1 MNSITPGGSAPR
13 TMTLLRS
20 WAAWP
25 RSLFLGVCRPLQ
37 SAKAKTRGTTDSSRK
52 TALKLIE
59 FRTKLPQETRFCL
72 EQPVGHWVKPL
83 TNAKPDR
90 LLDLF
95 SSIYQFCRQH
105 GYQPEGEAVTV
116 GAWPVQFIP
125 TFDRLTEAALRNA
138 ETAEVDGVP
147 MRVVAAD
154 YLAAIAL
161 SVGRAK
167 DFARVCAL
175 LEAKATTPDAISRLC
190 SEFGLTSAWD
200 RFRTRFPDA

>member
-1 MNSITPGGSAPR
+1 VALLLNEMVRAGVVVNYAVFGAVAQMRYTESVA
-13 TMTLLRS
+13 TLDADILI
-20 WAAWP
+20 
-25 RSLFLGVCRPLQ
+25 
-37 SAKAKTRGTTDSSRK
+37 
-52 TALKLIE
+52 ALPE
-59 FRTKLPQETRFCL
+59 P
-72 EQPVGHWVKPL
+72 
-83 TNAKPDR
+83 NR
-90 LLDLF
+90 LNLL

-125 TFDRLTEAALRNA
+125 TLDRLTEAALRDA

-147 MRVVAAD
+147 LRVVTAD

-167 DFARVCAL
+167 NFARVCAL

-190 SEFGLTSAWD
+190 SEFGLTTAWD